1 MKVGFIGLGGIGK
14 PMAINIAKSGF
25 DLTVTDLRHQPL
37 KELAQHGA
45 RIACNAREV
54 AESADIVLASL
65 PSNSA
70 SKQVALGPNG
80 VLAGAKSGDI
90 YIELSTVSPEV
101 IHIIARQAAEKGVA
115 VLDAPVSGGL
125 DQRQEGTLSI
135 MAGGDAKAVAK
146 AMPVFKAFG
155 DKVFHAGGSGTGAT
169 VKLINNMLAG
179 INMVATMEA
188 LVLGVKAGLSVQT
201 LKEVISASSGNN
213 KQFEGLVDTIST
225 RSPEPPHG
233 QTANQGL
240 HTIGKDVRLANEMA
254 QNLSVPVSLGSTA
267 LQPFLAGLANDWGNK
282 EYWVIMEFFEQ
293 MSGVRVRP
301 PELTNLEEIET

>member
-1 MKVGFIGLGGIGK
+1 
-14 PMAINIAKSGF
+14 MAINIAKSGF

-135 MAGGDAKAVAK
+135 MAGGDAKTVAK

-155 DKVFHAGGSGTGAT
+155 DKVFHAGGSGAGAT

-301 PELTNLEEIET
+301 PELTDLEEIKT